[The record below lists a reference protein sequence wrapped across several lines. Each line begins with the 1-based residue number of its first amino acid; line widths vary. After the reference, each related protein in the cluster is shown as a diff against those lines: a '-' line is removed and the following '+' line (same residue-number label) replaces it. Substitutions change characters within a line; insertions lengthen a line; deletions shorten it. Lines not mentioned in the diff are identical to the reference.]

1 MLSVFSKPITP
12 ITWVI
17 PGLLLL
23 WLVPGWATPTPES
36 RDLGVMGKVYPVQ
49 ERSLLD
55 VLMDRLQQAQQTGE
69 LGKVEKDARQ
79 RWQAYAHE
87 PPGNHYPR
95 APNTR
100 TRTLDMTL
108 TLEND
113 LSDADGI
120 VFAEAGTK
128 VNPLA
133 MMQLSKDIVLF
144 DGTDAAQSAWAKQ
157 YIASSQRPVKP
168 ILTAGK
174 VLQLM
179 QDWKTPLWFDQGGYL
194 AKRFRIEYLP
204 VVLRQQG
211 QVLALEEV
219 VVHD

>member
-1 MLSVFSKPITP
+1 MLSVFSKPMI
-12 ITWVI
+12 WVI

-23 WLVPGWATPTPES
+23 WLAPSWATPAPES
-36 RDLGVMGKVYPVQ
+36 HDLGVMGKVYPVQ

-55 VLMDRLQQAQQTGE
+55 VLMARLRQAQQAGE
-69 LGKVEKDARQ
+69 LDKVEEDARQ
-79 RWQAYAHE
+79 RWQAYAQE
-87 PPGNHYPR
+87 PPGKHYPR
-95 APNTR
+95 APQAR

-113 LSDADGI
+113 LSDADGA
-120 VFAEAGTK
+120 VFAKAGTK

-144 DGTDAAQSAWAKQ
+144 DGTDTAQLAWAKQ
-157 YIASSQRPVKP
+157 YITSSQRPVKP

-194 AKRFRIEYLP
+194 AKRFRIESLP

-211 QVLALEEV
+211 QVLVLEEV